1 MRMIKVDILDVQG
14 FEPAIRGMRNPKNSW
29 NKSDSDFVAW
39 DDFDFTIG
47 DNDLDLMQ
55 RLFKAG
61 VEHRTYARMIEVWMD
76 IEAPLYWWKEMDRY
90 TVGKTQ
96 ISTSTMHKLHDRPLM
111 IDNFSHEHMDYLSER
126 ILDSVITTINDL
138 MCSFFETGNES
149 DWKQMIQ
156 LLPSSYNQKRTVMMS
171 YETVFKIIKERSNHP
186 LDEWNDFVEVLKNL
200 PYVNEIMK

>member
-1 MRMIKVDILDVQG
+1 MIKVDILDVQG